1 MFVLVLSLWDRDDPA
16 ASATVTVVVGAT
28 LSMSTVN
35 IESAQDVA
43 AHTVVL
49 GDALELPTEFVKSPP
64 AT

>member
-1 MFVLVLSLWDRDDPA
+1 MWDRDDPA

-43 AHTVVL
+43 AHTAVL